1 MAVVLSQPGDRY
13 VQPEILQHLVN
24 DAHPPLPAVSN
35 NEIGQLGPLL
45 LQAAVT
51 PEDDLAHRSVIVGA
65 LHGLDVE
72 MTILL
77 ACGFSVAEHHARVY
91 RMGPLQIGVVEAFD
105 VPRLAVEAQ
114 FLLQG
119 IHQPLGIS
127 FGIFDFEVLELLG
140 AVDTGALLRVFEQF
154 ELFVALGHREGH
166 TVEQQRRRRQE
177 RYDDLT
183 GSVPA
188 ICSTTC
194 WMASVSMS
202 RSSPPTP
209 VLSFTV

>member
-1 MAVVLSQPGDRY
+1 MHLFLDVRQKVEKGRSGTDADQDRRESAEQLGGAVAVVLSQPGDRY

-24 DAHPPLPAVSN
+24 DAHLPLPAVSN

-72 MTILL
+72 MAVVL
-77 ACGFSVAEHHARVY
+77 ARGFSVAEHHARGY

-114 FLLQG
+114 FLCRAFINRSVYRSGFL
-119 IHQPLGIS
+119 IS
-127 FGIFDFEVLELLG
+127 RFL
-140 AVDTGALLRVFEQF
+140 
-154 ELFVALGHREGH
+154 
-166 TVEQQRRRRQE
+166 
-177 RYDDLT
+177 
-183 GSVPA
+183 S
-188 ICSTTC
+188 CS
-194 WMASVSMS
+194 A
-202 RSSPPTP
+202 R
-209 VLSFTV
+209 